1 VIDMQQW
8 IELATVLLFLA
19 NLAMLGLSELGACVR
34 MVAFQGILLGL
45 FTLFVQSDVFT
56 VRVVFLGVLSI
67 GLKGF
72 VFPFLLLRGIREAGI
87 RREVEPFVGYVASII
102 AGLAML
108 AVSLWIAA
116 RFPVPGPAIST
127 FVIPVALSTVFAGL
141 FLVVSRRK
149 ALNQVIG
156 YLVFENGIY
165 MFGMAAVG
173 EIPLLVEF
181 GVLLDV
187 FVAVFVMGIA
197 INHINREFD
206 HIDAD
211 QLSSLKG

>member
-1 VIDMQQW
+1 MQQW
-8 IELATVLLFLA
+8 LELAIVLLFLT
-19 NLAMLGLSELGACVR
+19 NLVMLGLSELGACIR
-34 MVAFQGILLGL
+34 MVAIQGILLGL
-45 FTLFVQSDVFT
+45 FTLIAREDVLT
-56 VRVVFLGVLSI
+56 ARLIVLGVVSM

-72 VFPFLLLRGIREAGI
+72 VFHLLLSRDIREAKV
-87 RREVEPFVGYVASII
+87 RREVEPFVGYAASIV
-102 AGLAML
+102 AGLLML
-108 AVSLWIAA
+108 AASMWIAA
-116 RFPVPGPAIST
+116 RFPMLSAATSS
-127 FVIPVALSTVFAGL
+127 FVIPVALSTAFTGL
-141 FLVVSRRK
+141 FLIISRRK
-149 ALNQVIG
+149 ALTQVIG

-165 MFGMAAVG
+165 MFGIAAAG
-173 EIPLLVEF
+173 EIPFLVEF

>member
-1 VIDMQQW
+1 MQQW

-19 NLAMLGLSELGACVR
+19 NLAMLGLSELGGCVR

-45 FTLFVQSDVFT
+45 FTMIVRADVLT
-56 VRVVFLGVLSI
+56 ARLVFLGVFSI

-87 RREVEPFVGYVASII
+87 RREVEPFIGYVASIM
-102 AGLAML
+102 AGLCML
-108 AVSLWIAA
+108 AASLWISSH
-116 RFPVPGPAIST
+116 FPFSAPEISS
-127 FVIPVALSTVFAGL
+127 FVIPVALSTVFTGL

-165 MFGMAAVG
+165 MFGIAAVG

-181 GVLLDV
+181 GVLLDA

-197 INHINREFD
+197 INRINREFD

>member
-1 VIDMQQW
+1 MNMQQW
-8 IELATVLLFLA
+8 LELATVLLFLTD
-19 NLAMLGLSELGACVR
+19 LVMLGLSELGACIR
-34 MVAFQGILLGL
+34 MVAIQGILLGL
-45 FTLFVQSDVFT
+45 FTLIAREDVLT
-56 VRVVFLGVLSI
+56 ARLIILGVVSM

-72 VFPFLLLRGIREAGI
+72 VFPLLLSRDIREAKV
-87 RREVEPFVGYVASII
+87 RREVEPFVGYAASIV
-102 AGLAML
+102 AGLLML
-108 AVSLWIAA
+108 AASMWIAA
-116 RFPVPGPAIST
+116 RFPMLSAATSS
-127 FVIPVALSTVFAGL
+127 FVIPVALSTAFTGL
-141 FLVVSRRK
+141 FLIISRRK
-149 ALNQVIG
+149 ALTQVIG

-165 MFGMAAVG
+165 MFGIAAAG
-173 EIPLLVEF
+173 EIPFLVEF

>member
-1 VIDMQQW
+1 
-8 IELATVLLFLA
+8 
-19 NLAMLGLSELGACVR
+19 
-34 MVAFQGILLGL
+34 
-45 FTLFVQSDVFT
+45 
-56 VRVVFLGVLSI
+56 VVSM

-72 VFPFLLLRGIREAGI
+72 VFPFLLARDIREAKV
-87 RREVEPFVGYVASII
+87 RREVEPFVGYAASIVV
-102 AGLAML
+102 GLMML
-108 AVSLWIAA
+108 AVSMWIAA
-116 RFPVPGPAIST
+116 RFPELSPTSSS
-127 FVIPVALSTVFAGL
+127 FVIPVALSMVFTGL

-149 ALNQVIG
+149 ALTQVIG

-165 MFGMAAVG
+165 MFGVFAAG
-173 EIPLLVEF
+173 EIPFLVEL

-206 HIDAD
+206 HIDTD

>member
-1 VIDMQQW
+1 MEQW
-8 IELATVLLFLA
+8 LELATVLLFLT
-19 NLAMLGLSELGACVR
+19 NLVMLGLSELGGCIRV
-34 MVAFQGILLGL
+34 VAIQGILLGL
-45 FTLFVQSDVFT
+45 FTLIAREEALT
-56 VRVVFLGVLSI
+56 LRLLLLGVVSM
-67 GLKGF
+67 GVKGF
-72 VFPFLLLRGIREAGI
+72 VFPILLSRGIREAKV
-87 RREVEPFVGYVASII
+87 RREVEPFVGYAASIVI
-102 AGLAML
+102 GLVML
-108 AVSLWIAA
+108 AASMGIAA
-116 RFPVPGPAIST
+116 RFPELSPTASS
-127 FVIPVALSTVFAGL
+127 FVIPVALSTVFTGL

-149 ALNQVIG
+149 ALTQVIG

-165 MFGMAAVG
+165 MFGVFAAG
-173 EIPLLVEF
+173 EIPFLVEF

>member
-1 VIDMQQW
+1 MQQW
-8 IELATVLLFLA
+8 LELATVLLFLT

-34 MVAFQGILLGL
+34 TAAIQGILLG
-45 FTLFVQSDVFT
+45 FITLIVRGEGLT
-56 VRVVFLGVLSI
+56 VRLLVLSIMSI

-72 VFPFLLLRGIREAGI
+72 VFPFLLLRSIREAGV
-87 RREVEPFVGYVASII
+87 RREVEPFVGYVTSIVV
-102 AGLAML
+102 GLLML
-108 AVSLWIAA
+108 AVSMWISG
-116 RFPVPGPAIST
+116 RIPAPTTGVSS
-127 FVIPVALSTVFAGL
+127 FQIPVALSTIFAGL

-165 MFGMAAVG
+165 MFGITAVG
-173 EIPLLVEF
+173 EIPFLVEL
-181 GVLLDV
+181 GVMLDV

-197 INHINREFD
+197 MNHINREFD

>member
-1 VIDMQQW
+1 MNMQQW
-8 IELATVLLFLA
+8 LELAIVLLFLTD
-19 NLAMLGLSELGACVR
+19 LVMLGLSELGACIR
-34 MVAFQGILLGL
+34 MVAIQGILLGL
-45 FTLFVQSDVFT
+45 FTLIAREDVLT
-56 VRVVFLGVLSI
+56 ARLIVLGVVSM

-72 VFPFLLLRGIREAGI
+72 VFPLLLSRDIREAKV
-87 RREVEPFVGYVASII
+87 RREVEPFVGYAASIV
-102 AGLAML
+102 AGLLML
-108 AVSLWIAA
+108 AASMWIAA
-116 RFPVPGPAIST
+116 RFPMLSAATSS
-127 FVIPVALSTVFAGL
+127 FVIPVALSTAFTGL
-141 FLVVSRRK
+141 FLIISRRK
-149 ALNQVIG
+149 ALTQVIG

-165 MFGMAAVG
+165 MFGIAAAG
-173 EIPLLVEF
+173 EIPFLVEF

>member
-1 VIDMQQW
+1 MQQW
-8 IELATVLLFLA
+8 LELAIVLLFLT
-19 NLAMLGLSELGACVR
+19 NLVMLGLSELGACIR
-34 MVAFQGILLGL
+34 MVAIQGILLGL
-45 FTLFVQSDVFT
+45 FTLIAREDVLT
-56 VRVVFLGVLSI
+56 ARLIVLGVVSM

-72 VFPFLLLRGIREAGI
+72 VFPLLLSRDIREAKV
-87 RREVEPFVGYVASII
+87 RREVEPFVGYAASIV
-102 AGLAML
+102 AGLIML
-108 AVSLWIAA
+108 AASMWIAA
-116 RFPVPGPAIST
+116 RFPMLSAATSS
-127 FVIPVALSTVFAGL
+127 FVIPVALSTAFTGL
-141 FLVVSRRK
+141 FLIISRRK
-149 ALNQVIG
+149 ALTQVIG

-165 MFGMAAVG
+165 MFGIAAAG
-173 EIPLLVEF
+173 EIPFLVEF

>member
-1 VIDMQQW
+1 MDQW
-8 IELATVLLFLA
+8 LELATVLLFLT
-19 NLAMLGLSELGACVR
+19 NLVMLGSSELGGCIRV
-34 MVAFQGILLGL
+34 VAIQGILLGI
-45 FTLFVQSDVFT
+45 FTLIARVDALS
-56 VRVVFLGVLSI
+56 VRLIILGVVSM

-72 VFPFLLLRGIREAGI
+72 VFPFLLSRDIREAKV
-87 RREVEPFVGYVASII
+87 RREVEPFVGYAASIV
-102 AGLAML
+102 AGLVML
-108 AVSLWIAA
+108 AASMLIAA
-116 RFPVPGPAIST
+116 RFPEFSPTSSP
-127 FVIPVALSTVFAGL
+127 FVIPVALSTVFTGL

-149 ALNQVIG
+149 ALTQVIG

-165 MFGMAAVG
+165 MFGVFAAG
-173 EIPLLVEF
+173 EIPFLVEL

>member
-1 VIDMQQW
+1 MQQW

-45 FTLFVQSDVFT
+45 FTLIVRADVLT
-56 VRVVFLGVLSI
+56 VRLVCLGVFSI
-67 GLKGF
+67 GLKGL
-72 VFPFLLLRGIREAGI
+72 VFPFLLLRGIREAGV
-87 RREVEPFVGYVASII
+87 RREVEPFVGYAASIM

-116 RFPVPGPAIST
+116 RFHVSGPAISS
-127 FVIPVALSTVFAGL
+127 FVIPVALSTVFTGL
-141 FLVVSRRK
+141 FLVISRRK

-165 MFGMAAVG
+165 MFGIAVVG

-197 INHINREFD
+197 IHRINREFD

>member
-1 VIDMQQW
+1 MEQW
-8 IELATVLLFLA
+8 IELATVLIFLA
-19 NLAMLGLSELGACVR
+19 NLAMLGSSELGACVR
-34 MVAFQGILLGL
+34 MAAFQGMLLGL
-45 FTLFVQSDVFT
+45 FTLI
-56 VRVVFLGVLSI
+56 VRADALTARLIFLGVFSI
-67 GLKGF
+67 GLKGL
-72 VFPFLLLRGIREAGI
+72 VFPFLLLRGMREAGI
-87 RREVEPFVGYVASII
+87 RREVEPFVGYVASIL

-108 AVSLWIAA
+108 GASLWIAA
-116 RFPVPGPAIST
+116 RFPVPGPSISP
-127 FVIPVALSTVFAGL
+127 FVFPVALATVFTGL

-165 MFGMAAVG
+165 MFGVAAVG

-197 INHINREFD
+197 INHISREFD
-206 HIDAD
+206 HLDAD

>member
-1 VIDMQQW
+1 MNMQQW
-8 IELATVLLFLA
+8 LELAIVLLFLT
-19 NLAMLGLSELGACVR
+19 NLVMLGLSELGACIR
-34 MVAFQGILLGL
+34 MVAIQGILLGL
-45 FTLFVQSDVFT
+45 FTLIAREDVLT
-56 VRVVFLGVLSI
+56 ARLIVLGVVSM

-72 VFPFLLLRGIREAGI
+72 VFPLLLSRDIREAKV
-87 RREVEPFVGYVASII
+87 RREVEPFVGYAASIV
-102 AGLAML
+102 AGLLML
-108 AVSLWIAA
+108 AASMWIAA
-116 RFPVPGPAIST
+116 RFPMLSAATSS
-127 FVIPVALSTVFAGL
+127 FVIPVALSTAFTGL
-141 FLVVSRRK
+141 FLIISRRK
-149 ALNQVIG
+149 ALTQVIG

-165 MFGMAAVG
+165 MFGIAAAG
-173 EIPLLVEF
+173 EIPFLVEF

>member
-1 VIDMQQW
+1 MAQW

-19 NLAMLGLSELGACVR
+19 NLVMLGSSELGACVR
-34 MVAFQGILLGL
+34 MAAFQGMLLGL
-45 FTLFVQSDVFT
+45 FTLIVRGDVLT
-56 VRVVFLGVLSI
+56 ARLIFLGVLSI
-67 GLKGF
+67 GLKGL
-72 VFPFLLLRGIREAGI
+72 VFPFLLLRGMRAAGV
-87 RREVEPFVGYVASII
+87 RREVEPFVGYAASIL
-102 AGLAML
+102 AGLAL
-108 AVSLWIAA
+108 LGASLWIAA
-116 RFPVPGPAIST
+116 RFPVPGPAVSP
-127 FVIPVALSTVFAGL
+127 FVFPVALSTVFTGL

-165 MFGMAAVG
+165 MFGIAAVG

-197 INHINREFD
+197 INHISREFD

>member
-1 VIDMQQW
+1 MQQW
-8 IELATVLLFLA
+8 LELATVLLFIT
-19 NLAMLGLSELGACVR
+19 NMVMLGLSELGGIIR
-34 MVAFQGILLGL
+34 MVAVQGILLGI
-45 FTLFVQSDVFT
+45 FTLIA
-56 VRVVFLGVLSI
+56 RVDALSARLIILGLVSM

-72 VFPFLLLRGIREAGI
+72 VFPFLLSRDIREAKV
-87 RREVEPFVGYVASII
+87 RREIEPFVGYAASIVI
-102 AGLAML
+102 GLLML
-108 AVSLWIAA
+108 AASMWIAA
-116 RFPVPGPAIST
+116 RFPMLTSASSP
-127 FVIPVALSTVFAGL
+127 FVIPVALSTVFTGL
-141 FLVVSRRK
+141 FLVISRRK
-149 ALNQVIG
+149 ALIQAIG

-165 MFGMAAVG
+165 MFDIVAAG

>member
-1 VIDMQQW
+1 MNMQQW
-8 IELATVLLFLA
+8 LELATVLLFLTD
-19 NLAMLGLSELGACVR
+19 LVMLGLSELGACIR
-34 MVAFQGILLGL
+34 MVAIQGILLGL
-45 FTLFVQSDVFT
+45 FTLIAREDVLT
-56 VRVVFLGVLSI
+56 ARLIVLGVVSM

-72 VFPFLLLRGIREAGI
+72 VFPLLLSRDIREAKV
-87 RREVEPFVGYVASII
+87 RREVEPFVGYAASIV
-102 AGLAML
+102 AGLIML
-108 AVSLWIAA
+108 AASMWIAA
-116 RFPVPGPAIST
+116 RFPMLSAATSS
-127 FVIPVALSTVFAGL
+127 FVIPVALSTAFTGL
-141 FLVVSRRK
+141 FLIISRRK
-149 ALNQVIG
+149 ALTQVIG

-165 MFGMAAVG
+165 MFGIAAAG
-173 EIPLLVEF
+173 EIPFLVEF

>member
-1 VIDMQQW
+1 MQQW
-8 IELATVLLFLA
+8 LELATVLLFLTD
-19 NLAMLGLSELGACVR
+19 LVMLGLSELGACIR
-34 MVAFQGILLGL
+34 MVAIQGILLGL
-45 FTLFVQSDVFT
+45 FTLIAREDVLT
-56 VRVVFLGVLSI
+56 ARLIVLGVVSM

-72 VFPFLLLRGIREAGI
+72 VFPLLLSRDIREAKV
-87 RREVEPFVGYVASII
+87 RREVEPFVGYAASIV
-102 AGLAML
+102 AGLLML
-108 AVSLWIAA
+108 AASMWIAA
-116 RFPVPGPAIST
+116 RFPMLSAATSS
-127 FVIPVALSTVFAGL
+127 FVIPVALSTAFTGL
-141 FLVVSRRK
+141 FLIISRRK
-149 ALNQVIG
+149 ALTQVIG

-165 MFGMAAVG
+165 MFGIAAAG
-173 EIPLLVEF
+173 EIPFLVEF

>member
-1 VIDMQQW
+1 MQQW
-8 IELATVLLFLA
+8 LELATVLLFLTD
-19 NLAMLGLSELGACVR
+19 LVMLGLSELGACIR
-34 MVAFQGILLGL
+34 MVAIQGILLGL
-45 FTLFVQSDVFT
+45 FTLIAREDVLT
-56 VRVVFLGVLSI
+56 ARLIILGVVSM

-72 VFPFLLLRGIREAGI
+72 VFPFLLSRDIREAKV
-87 RREVEPFVGYVASII
+87 RREMEPFVGYAASIV
-102 AGLAML
+102 AGLLML
-108 AVSLWIAA
+108 AASMWIAA
-116 RFPVPGPAIST
+116 RFPMLSATTSS
-127 FVIPVALSTVFAGL
+127 FVIPVALSTAFTGL
-141 FLVVSRRK
+141 FLIISRRK
-149 ALNQVIG
+149 ALTQVIG

-165 MFGMAAVG
+165 MFGIAAAG
-173 EIPLLVEF
+173 EIPFLVEF

>member
-1 VIDMQQW
+1 MHNW
-8 IELATVLLFLA
+8 LELATVLLFLT
-19 NLAMLGLSELGACVR
+19 NLAMLGLGELGACVR
-34 MVAFQGILLGL
+34 TVAIQGILLGI
-45 FTLFVQSDVFT
+45 FTLI
-56 VRVVFLGVLSI
+56 VREDGLSVRLLLLSALSI

-72 VFPFLLLRGIREAGI
+72 VFPFLLLRSIREAGV
-87 RREVEPFVGYVASII
+87 RREVEPFVGYVTSII

-108 AVSLWIAA
+108 AVSMWLAA
-116 RFPVPGPAIST
+116 QIPVSWT
-127 FVIPVALSTVFAGL
+127 SMTSFQIPVALSTIFTGL

-156 YLVFENGIY
+156 YLVFESGIY
-165 MFGMAAVG
+165 MFGITAVG
-173 EIPLLVEF
+173 EIPFLVEL

-197 INHINREFD
+197 MNHINREFD

>member
-1 VIDMQQW
+1 MHQW
-8 IELATVLLFLA
+8 LELATVLLLLT

-34 MVAFQGILLGL
+34 TVAFQGVLLGI
-45 FTLFVQSDVFT
+45 FTLM
-56 VRVVFLGVLSI
+56 VREDGLSARLIILSVLSI

-72 VFPFLLLRGIREAGI
+72 VFPFLLLRSIREAGV
-87 RREVEPFVGYVASII
+87 RREVEPFVGYVTSII
-102 AGLAML
+102 AGLVLL
-108 AVSLWIAA
+108 AASMWMAA
-116 RFPVPGPAIST
+116 QIQTPWVAKSSFQ
-127 FVIPVALSTVFAGL
+127 IPVALSTIFTGL

-156 YLVFENGIY
+156 YLVFESGIY
-165 MFGMAAVG
+165 MFGITAVG
-173 EIPLLVEF
+173 EIPFLVEF

-197 INHINREFD
+197 MNHINREFD

>member
-1 VIDMQQW
+1 MNMQQW
-8 IELATVLLFLA
+8 LELAIVLLFLTD
-19 NLAMLGLSELGACVR
+19 LVMLGLSELGACIR
-34 MVAFQGILLGL
+34 MVAIQGILLGL
-45 FTLFVQSDVFT
+45 FTLIAREDVLT
-56 VRVVFLGVLSI
+56 ARLIILGVVSM

-72 VFPFLLLRGIREAGI
+72 VFPLLLSRDIREAKV
-87 RREVEPFVGYVASII
+87 RREVEPFVGYAASII
-102 AGLAML
+102 AGLLML
-108 AVSLWIAA
+108 AASMWIAA
-116 RFPVPGPAIST
+116 RFPMLSAATSS
-127 FVIPVALSTVFAGL
+127 FVIPVALSTAFTGL
-141 FLVVSRRK
+141 FLIISRRK
-149 ALNQVIG
+149 ALTQVIG

-165 MFGMAAVG
+165 MFGIAAAG
-173 EIPLLVEF
+173 EIPFLVEF

>member
-1 VIDMQQW
+1 MQQW
-8 IELATVLLFLA
+8 LELAIVLLFLTD
-19 NLAMLGLSELGACVR
+19 LVMLGLSELGACIR
-34 MVAFQGILLGL
+34 MVAIQGILLGL
-45 FTLFVQSDVFT
+45 FTLIAREDVLT
-56 VRVVFLGVLSI
+56 ARLIVLGVVSM

-72 VFPFLLLRGIREAGI
+72 VFPLLLSRDIREAKV
-87 RREVEPFVGYVASII
+87 RREVEPFVGYAASIV
-102 AGLAML
+102 AGLIML
-108 AVSLWIAA
+108 AASMWIAA
-116 RFPVPGPAIST
+116 RFPMLSAATSS
-127 FVIPVALSTVFAGL
+127 FVIPVALSTAFTGL
-141 FLVVSRRK
+141 FLIISRRK
-149 ALNQVIG
+149 ALTQVIG

-165 MFGMAAVG
+165 MFGIAAAG
-173 EIPLLVEF
+173 EIPFLVEF